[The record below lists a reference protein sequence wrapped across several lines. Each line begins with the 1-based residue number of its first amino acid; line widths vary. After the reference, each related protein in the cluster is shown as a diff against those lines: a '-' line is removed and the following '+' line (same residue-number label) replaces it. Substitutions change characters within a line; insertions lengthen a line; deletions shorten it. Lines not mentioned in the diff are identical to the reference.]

1 MDRKEL
7 IAQGQQMMRICNS
20 CRYCEGLCAV
30 WRSMEYRREFSEG
43 DLHYLANLC
52 HDCSECYYACQYAP
66 PHEWDINPP
75 RTFAKIR
82 TSSYEMYAWPKS
94 LATAFRANGLVVYL
108 VSALALVGF
117 ILGIASAKGPQALW
131 GAVSGGNFYEIVSH
145 NTMVWL
151 FGLAGAVII
160 LVLAVGL
167 SRFLADIKEKFG
179 ELISPSALG
188 VTLKEALS
196 LEYLDG
202 GGWGCAY
209 PKDEASPVRSWL
221 HHCIF
226 YGFLLCLAAT
236 TVGFIYDFVF
246 DWQAPYAYT
255 SLPVLLGTA
264 GGLGLLIGPV
274 GLLYFKISRD
284 PEVTDD
290 SRTGM
295 DSSFLVLLAL
305 ISLSGLLLLLF
316 RSSAALGIL
325 LAVHLGFVMAFFV
338 TAPYAKFVHG
348 IYRFF
353 AIAKYALERKRKQA
367 IGH

>member
-7 IAQGQQMMRICNS
+7 ITQGQQMMRICNS

-43 DLHYLANLC
+43 DLNYLANLC

-66 PHEWDINPP
+66 PHEWNINPP
-75 RTFAKIR
+75 QTFAKLR
-82 TSSYEMYAWPKS
+82 TYSYEKYAWPGIIAS
-94 LATAFRANGLVVYL
+94 AFRANGIVVYL
-108 VSALALVGF
+108 VTALGLAGF
-117 ILGIASAKGPQALW
+117 ILGIVLTQGNEALW

-145 NTMVWL
+145 DTMVGL
-151 FGLAGAVII
+151 FGLTGLLII

-167 SRFLADIKEKFG
+167 FRFLADIKEKLG
-179 ELISPSALG
+179 ELISPSTLG

-246 DWQAPYAYT
+246 DWQAPYDYT

-264 GGLGLLIGPV
+264 GGLGLLIGPI
-274 GLLYFKISRD
+274 GLLYFKMSRD
-284 PEVTDD
+284 PEVADD

-316 RSSAALGIL
+316 RSTAAIGLL
-325 LAVHLGFVMAFFV
+325 LAVHLGFVLAFFV
-338 TAPYAKFVHG
+338 IAPYSKFVHG

-353 AIAKYALERKRKQA
+353 AIAKYARERKRKQS